1 MGFQLSPAVV
11 VTEKD
16 LTNRVPAVS
25 TSTGAFAGAFA
36 WGPVLDP
43 YQITSE
49 NNLVSVFGKPK
60 SDNANGWFTAANF
73 LAYSNNLWVCRADCK
88 GQENAKSEA
97 YDTQST
103 LTEGVRY
110 RIATLGTTDWT
121 DYGAIAGQESVG
133 DVFTAS
139 VSVVS
144 PSSITGGGT
153 VTKVFVVKND
163 QHYDDNF
170 ADGSGEVGAW
180 AARYAGT
187 LGNSIKVAIA
197 DSNCF
202 AEGTDTIADNAL
214 VIGQRYKIVT
224 PTVATDW
231 SDAASEVYRVV
242 NGILTSVSATTAV
255 AGDIFTATA
264 TDANSSGTVVAAK
277 WEYADQFDA
286 APSDSP
292 YSVGINNGAGTN
304 DEVHVIVVDAL
315 GRFTGV
321 PGTILEKF
329 PFLSKASDAKR
340 GDGTNIFYKEYINRV
355 SKYIYWMDF
364 PSNLASSGDA
374 WGSET
379 EGTTFKNLLSSE
391 PVVLSGGA
399 DDLSVS
405 TGALIEA
412 WEIFADAERF
422 DISLLPAGAAKP
434 YVANAIIQNV
444 CEVRKDCV
452 AFISPTVE
460 VSDYLGEGVLITG
473 NDILN
478 DTLDF
483 RNDNIT
489 SSSYGVADSGWK
501 KQFDQY
507 ADIYRW
513 VPLNGDTA
521 GLCAR
526 TDDTNDP
533 WFSPAGLNRGQIKNV
548 AKLSFS
554 PNKAQRD
561 ELFKIG
567 INPVVSLKGQG
578 VVLFGDKTL
587 LSRPSAFDHINVRR
601 LFIVLEKAIATAA
614 KYQLFEF
621 NDAFTRAQFRSM
633 TEPFLRDVQGRRGI
647 FDFRVVCD
655 ESNNTGEIIDNNQ
668 FVGDIYIKPARSIN
682 EIHLNFVAVR
692 TDVSFDEIGA

>member
-49 NNLVSVFGKPK
+49 NNLASVFGRPK

-88 GQENAKSEA
+88 GQENAKAEA
-97 YDTQST
+97 YDAQST

-110 RIATLGTTDWT
+110 RITSLGTTDWT

-139 VSVVS
+139 ADAG
-144 PSSITGGGT
+144 PITGGGT

-163 QHYDDNF
+163 QYYDDNF
-170 ADGSGEVGAW
+170 ADGSGDVGTW

-202 AEGTDTIADNAL
+202 AEGTVAIDADVADAL
-214 VIGQRYKIVT
+214 VVGQRYKIVT

-231 SDAASEVYRVV
+231 SDVGGPVA
-242 NGILTSVSATTAV
+242 GV
-255 AGDIFTATA
+255 AGDIFTVTGVGATTETA
-264 TDANSSGTVVAAK
+264 VNGTVLKAK
-277 WEYADQFDA
+277 WEYADQFDD

-292 YSVGINNGAGTN
+292 YSVGINGGAGTN
-304 DEVHVIVVDAL
+304 DEVHVIVIDAL
-315 GRFTGV
+315 GRFSGV

-364 PSNLASSGDA
+364 PSNLATSGDA
-374 WGSET
+374 WGLET
-379 EGTTFKNLLSSE
+379 EGTAFKSLLSSE
-391 PVVLSGGA
+391 PIVLSGGA

-460 VSDYLGEGVLITG
+460 VSDYLGEGIVVAG
-473 NDILN
+473 NNILN
-478 DTLDF
+478 DTLAF